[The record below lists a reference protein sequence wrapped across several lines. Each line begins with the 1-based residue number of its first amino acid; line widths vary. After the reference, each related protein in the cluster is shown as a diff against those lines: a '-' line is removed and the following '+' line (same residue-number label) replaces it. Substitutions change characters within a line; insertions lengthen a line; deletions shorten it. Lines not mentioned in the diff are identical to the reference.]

1 MITNVRAQRPKQSL
15 ALMLG
20 TIGAFALSVGL
31 GGCSKPSVDGPTWSL
46 TGSREVAPPI
56 PPEPVGQTPVYR
68 GGRDPSTGRAMG
80 DAAPPHVVADV
91 KSSARGLQP
100 TYQAPGKSGGVTMA
114 ALAPPS
120 NPITKTPDGRTIV
133 TVQPG
138 ETLTGIAAAHR
149 VSISGIMFANN
160 LRNPTVVSGQKL
172 VLPPR

>member
-1 MITNVRAQRPKQSL
+1 MITNVSAQRPTYL
-15 ALMLG
+15 RVFVLV
-20 TIGAFALSVGL
+20 TIGVAGLGVSL

-46 TGSREVAPPI
+46 TGSREVAPPV
-56 PPEPVGQTPVYR
+56 PHEPIVQTPVYR

-80 DAAPPHVVADV
+80 DAAPSQVMADP
-91 KSSARGLQP
+91 KSSTRGLRP
-100 TYQAPGKSGGVTMA
+100 TLQAPEKPGGVTMA
-114 ALAPPS
+114 ALAPPPS
-120 NPITKTPDGRTIV
+120 PVSKTPDGRTIV